1 MYSSSVL
8 TLDNEQ
14 VFFFI
19 EKVDFTLF
27 LNKLN
32 HEREIKKTYQN
43 LIIKMENGSCDRRG
57 MGFYLVLLEE
67 RSKF

>member
-14 VFFFI
+14 VFFFF

>member
-1 MYSSSVL
+1 MYSASVL

-43 LIIKMENGSCDRRG
+43 LIIKMENGRKLR
-57 MGFYLVLLEE
+57 
-67 RSKF
+67 